1 MTCLSRVRIEE
12 MNTEQMETLLESV
25 IKFFQTIEVL
35 GKKKV
40 ITNEIV
46 AYRKVQRVFID
57 LMQMG
62 LEDLYQFRIYS
73 SMVRELSV
81 DR

>member
-35 GKKKV
+35 GKKNV

-62 LEDLYQFRIYS
+62 LEDLYQFRVYS

>member
-1 MTCLSRVRIEE
+1 

>member
-35 GKKKV
+35 GKKNV